1 MLFNPS
7 YKLNIIGEDE
17 FSEEICNIEH
27 NLEQYAVT
35 GTLES
40 FDGNPIAYEYFLAD
54 NSKASIVLI
63 HGFTEFYKKL
73 YEMSWYFLNMGYNVF
88 LYDQRG
94 HGLSH
99 RDVDNLQ
106 LTHIND
112 FDDYVKDL
120 EYIINKV
127 VKKAAPTLPIYL
139 FGHSMGGAV
148 ASLYLE
154 KHGDTI
160 ERAILSSPMVCPK
173 THGVPGALV
182 RHAANSYARKE
193 GWNARFKQSNSFNPN
208 PSFTRSSDTS
218 YARFKHNLDFRIK
231 DERYQNASFTNR
243 WMTEALNVKK
253 KLLNKNTIG
262 RIKTRILIISAENDG
277 VVHTRPQYALSKI
290 LPNSTL
296 VVMPGAKHTVYTASG
311 ALLDSFYE
319 TVFNFLK

>member
-17 FSEEICNIEH
+17 FSKEICAIEH
-27 NLEQYAVT
+27 NLEQYAIK
-35 GTLES
+35 GTLKS
-40 FDGNPIAYEYFLAD
+40 FDGNLIAYEYFLAN

-73 YEMSWYFLNMGYNVF
+73 YEMAWYFLNMGYNVF

-112 FDDYVKDL
+112 FDEYVSDL
-120 EYIINKV
+120 EYLIDSV
-127 VKKAAPTLPIYL
+127 VRKATPTLPIYL

-148 ASLYLE
+148 VSLYLA
-154 KHGDTI
+154 KHSDAI

-182 RHAANSYARKE
+182 KRAAASYARRE
-193 GWNARFKQSNSFNPN
+193 GWNARFHQSYDFNPN
-208 PSFTRSSDTS
+208 PSFNHSSDAS
-218 YARFKHNLDFRIK
+218 YARFKHNLDYRVK
-231 DERYQNASFTNR
+231 NERYQNSSFTNR
-243 WMTEALNVKK
+243 WMTEALNVQK
-253 KLLNKNTIG
+253 KLLNKDTTG
-262 RIKTRILIISAENDG
+262 KIKTKILIISAENDG
-277 VVHTRPQYALSKI
+277 VVHTRPQHTLSKL
-290 LPNSTL
+290 LPNSTII
-296 VVMPGAKHTVYTASG
+296 VMPGAKHTVYTATG
-311 ALLDSFYE
+311 ALLNSFYE